1 MTPSEIQHHSI
12 VEGILNGIS
21 YSTYR
26 TLVKTLAQNGE
37 TTGKDPSEALINYT
51 KLNDKR
57 MDRLD
62 KTIEIPAE
70 AAEKI
75 KAFDKNM
82 TWLILTESWCG
93 DAAQTL
99 PVIHKVAQL
108 NMNIDVR
115 LVFRDENEALMN
127 QFLTRGTRSIPKLI
141 MIANETATVLRT
153 WGPRPSKATK
163 MVKEFKRTHGKL
175 TPEFKQELQLWYNRD
190 KGKNTLKDLLKLL
203 S

>member
-21 YSTYR
+21 YSAYR
-26 TLVKTLAQNGE
+26 AMVKTLAKNGE
-37 TTGKDPSEALINYT
+37 TTGKDPSEALVDYT

-75 KAFDKNM
+75 KAFNKNV

-99 PVIHKVAQL
+99 PVIHKVAEL
-108 NMNIDVR
+108 NTNIDVR
-115 LVFRDENEALMN
+115 LVFRDENDALMN

-153 WGPRPSKATK
+153 WGPRPSKAKK
-163 MVKEFKRTHGKL
+163 MVNEFKRMHGKL